1 MKAFTDRNPRRIG
14 LVMLIV
20 TAVAVVS
27 VFTFNQNTFSSGY
40 TVKATFSNAAGLG
53 PNASVLLAGVN
64 IGKVSAVHLN
74 GNHVT
79 VDMTVDQGVVLPS
92 DTTAAISVETLLGQL
107 VVDLKPING
116 WSHPLHNGALLTN
129 TSVPVEFQNIQNEAG
144 GLLTK
149 SDASAINQLIQSLA
163 AITQG
168 KQQQVAQI
176 VNGLNGFTG
185 VINQRQTQV
194 SQLIDAANTLS
205 QSVANHDTQLGSAI
219 DNLSTVINGLAQR
232 GTDLGNLIDNTQQA
246 AGQINTL
253 VTNNRP
259 QLQALVV
266 QLQSVLGVLSKH
278 QLDLAQGISSAASAI
293 TGFSSIGYSGSPATP
308 VSWGNIYFN
317 TIGSSPL
324 DGVLG
329 SCGTFDLVLT
339 QALGPDPLPCSQQNG
354 PLISDP
360 GATPPATGATTAPKA
375 AGTNSS
381 TSAPLSAGNGIA
393 GILGLPNL
401 GSQPSSSGS
410 GSAGLLPSPLGGGS

>member
-1 MKAFTDRNPRRIG
+1 
-14 LVMLIV
+14 
-20 TAVAVVS
+20 
-27 VFTFNQNTFSSGY
+27 
-40 TVKATFSNAAGLG
+40 
-53 PNASVLLAGVN
+53 
-64 IGKVSAVHLN
+64 
-74 GNHVT
+74 
-79 VDMTVDQGVVLPS
+79 
-92 DTTAAISVETLLGQL
+92 
-107 VVDLKPING
+107 
-116 WSHPLHNGALLTN
+116 
-129 TSVPVEFQNIQNEAG
+129 
-144 GLLTK
+144 
-149 SDASAINQLIQSLA
+149 
-163 AITQG
+163 
-168 KQQQVAQI
+168 
-176 VNGLNGFTG
+176 
-185 VINQRQTQV
+185 
-194 SQLIDAANTLS
+194 
-205 QSVANHDTQLGSAI
+205 
-219 DNLSTVINGLAQR
+219 LAQR

>member
-1 MKAFTDRNPRRIG
+1 VKAFTDRNPRRIG